1 MTPDG
6 PGVSGLDLPYMALAY
21 GAAIPAL
28 AGLEGLLAE
37 ASVLAC
43 EVETELSK

>member
-28 AGLEGLLAE
+28 AGLEELLRDAAAL
-37 ASVLAC
+37 ASEL
-43 EVETELSK
+43 ERELSK